1 MQKIPNS
8 LSMSP
13 QKNWQLVVDSYTP
26 EIFTWNLE
34 NDVSKMTGLLD
45 VANSRVLLYFWGWIP
60 HSLSGLD
67 SNTYNNPQKDREK
80 MEKSNLP
87 VSKDGKDWKDIY
99 YSIPYSM
106 FLLYSHDPLSWT
118 DSDWHPEE
126 WLLGI
131 PTDSHQI
138 DEDGGHF
145 HDASH
150 SWNTTKSA
158 CFKTTKKHIEQ

>member
-80 MEKSNLP
+80 WKKVIYQYLKMEKIEKTS
-87 VSKDGKDWKDIY
+87 I
-99 YSIPYSM
+99 IPYPILCFCYTAMIPSHGLTVTDIPRNGSWAFRLTPIRSM
-106 FLLYSHDPLSWT
+106 R
-118 DSDWHPEE
+118 
-126 WLLGI
+126 LGAI
-131 PTDSHQI
+131 FMMLHTAGIQPNQHVSRQQKNI
-138 DEDGGHF
+138 
-145 HDASH
+145 
-150 SWNTTKSA
+150 
-158 CFKTTKKHIEQ
+158 